1 MKSSHYDKLT
11 SYMRGKVNAI
21 LRSFEGHRAYI
32 QEDGLQ
38 IDDHYI
44 SYDLIAQ
51 ISSAEAVSLI
61 KNASLYERRNP

>member
-11 SYMRGKVNAI
+11 PYLRGKVNSI
-21 LRSFEGHRAYI
+21 LHSFEGHRAYI
-32 QEDGLQ
+32 HEDGVQ

-51 ISSAEAVSLI
+51 ISPAEAVSLI
-61 KNASLYERRNP
+61 KNASLYKRRNP